1 MKEQAAVQDLFTS
14 HCESYRSIWPYK
26 NTNQRN
32 ASLLCML
39 GIEPMF
45 LLPSGLRRT
54 KKHTKIKW
62 LLFIFSPLC
71 PVNAAGINLVDALL
85 DWQGGPAQLRTAGE
99 EQVTASLGRH
109 LRQRTLAFP
118 GKHFFLTGHTPHCCS
133 NKHSTAVM
141 CKLLRVSFFPVN
153 KEKILAFP
161 VPLRTTSDIYSKIF
175 LLSAYGE
182 PGMLPRPVSQSRRA
196 WKYKLEV
203 EGWVPRA
210 PPEVELQRLGSWRER
225 LGM

>member
-1 MKEQAAVQDLFTS
+1 MKEQAAVPDLFTS

-99 EQVTASLGRH
+99 EQVTASFGRH

-118 GKHFFLTGHTPHCCS
+118 GKHFFLTGRTPHCYS
-133 NKHSTAVM
+133 NKHSIAVM
-141 CKLLRVSFFPVN
+141 QAFESQVLSSQQGKNIGIPCPSSNYIWHLFKNFFIKCLWWTRHVT
-153 KEKILAFP
+153 KTSIT
-161 VPLRTTSDIYSKIF
+161 VP
-175 LLSAYGE
+175 
-182 PGMLPRPVSQSRRA
+182 
-196 WKYKLEV
+196 
-203 EGWVPRA
+203 EGLKV
-210 PPEVELQRLGSWRER
+210 
-225 LGM
+225 

>member
-1 MKEQAAVQDLFTS
+1 MKEQAAIPDLFTS

-54 KKHTKIKW
+54 KKHTKINDFC
-62 LLFIFSPLC
+62 LYFLPS
-71 PVNAAGINLVDALL
+71 ALL
-85 DWQGGPAQLRTAGE
+85 MQQILIWLMDWQGGPAQLRTAGE

-118 GKHFFLTGHTPHCCS
+118 GKRFFLIGCTPRCCS
-133 NKHSTAVM
+133 NKHSTALM
-141 CKLLRVSFFPVN
+141 GKLLRVRFFPVS

-161 VPLRTTSDIYSKIF
+161 VSLWTTSDVYSNIC
-175 LLSAYGE
+175 LLSAYCE
-182 PGMLPRPVSQSRRA
+182 PGMC
-196 WKYKLEV
+196 
-203 EGWVPRA
+203 
-210 PPEVELQRLGSWRER
+210 
-225 LGM
+225 